1 VSTLNSPILDSPWD
15 ALLPQKTEVETPQLR
30 VGLFTESFHP
40 VQNGVT
46 VSVQTLIS
54 GLRRE
59 GHHAC
64 VFAPAHQEQREPETN
79 VLRFPSFVSVFN
91 KEYPL
96 AYPFFPRLALTTHF
110 HRLKFDVVHT
120 HTPFVLGLTG
130 ANLAL
135 SKGIPLV
142 TTYHTLYNQ
151 YSHYLPLLP
160 DAVTQTMLEYY
171 LPWYYNR
178 CTEIICP
185 SEVAAQ
191 HLRDQGVERPTEVI
205 PTGIALPDPAK
216 ISLQAR
222 QMQRT
227 RWGIAEHTPIVLYA
241 GRIGKEKN
249 LDWLLETFC
258 RIKHTIPNVLLF
270 LAGSGAAREELE
282 MLVEQ
287 LGITSSVRFL
297 GAVPH
302 NEMPTIFAAADVF
315 CFPSLSETQGLV
327 IGEAR
332 AAGLPCV
339 VLNAGGAPETVTEGN
354 DGFCI
359 APEDS
364 EGFAAQVAH
373 ILQNKGLRKTLSS
386 NALVNAR
393 NFTPNKMLARVLS
406 LYERAMSHPPQPD
419 PTTEEFSGELDW
431 AVIGQSI
438 RQADQRTVSV
448 PTRRSKSF

>member
-1 VSTLNSPILDSPWD
+1 MSTLNSPVLDSVWD
-15 ALLPQKTEVETPQLR
+15 ALLPQETEAETLQLR

-46 VSVQTLIS
+46 ISVQTLIS

-142 TTYHTLYNQ
+142 TTFHTLYNQ

-160 DAVTQTMLEYY
+160 DTVTQTMLEYY

-185 SEVAAQ
+185 SQTAAQ
-191 HLRDQGVERPTEVI
+191 HLRDQGVERSIEVI

-216 ISLQAR
+216 ISPQAR
-222 QMQRT
+222 QTQRAK
-227 RWGIAEHTPIVLYA
+227 WGIAENTPILLYA
-241 GRIGKEKN
+241 GRLGSEKN
-249 LDWLLETFC
+249 LDWLLEAFC
-258 RIKHTIPNVLLF
+258 RLKHILPESRLF
-270 LAGSGAAREELE
+270 IVGSGAAREELE
-282 MLVEQ
+282 LLAEQ
-287 LGITSSVRFL
+287 LGITESIRFL

-302 NEMPTIFAAADVF
+302 NTMPTIFAAADVF

-339 VLNAGGAPETVTEGN
+339 VLNAGGAPETVTEGS
-354 DGFCI
+354 DGFRI
-359 APEDS
+359 VPEDS
-364 EGFAAQVAH
+364 AGFAAKVAH
-373 ILQNKGLRKTLSS
+373 ILQNRGLRETLRV
-386 NALVNAR
+386 NALANAR
-393 NFTPNKMLARVLS
+393 NFTPDKMLDRVLAV
-406 LYERAMSHPPQPD
+406 YERAISHPPQPD
-419 PTTEEFSGELDW
+419 PTTEEISGELDW

-438 RQADQRTVSV
+438 RQA
-448 PTRRSKSF
+448 K